1 MIPLAMLTAL
11 LASALWYASSANQ
24 RWLAVPLRVRQRTTP
39 AVVAVLLLYATSLIM
54 LSMAIST
61 LVAIF
66 LLVHWVML
74 LLAVFPYLG
83 ALREIGS

>member
-1 MIPLAMLTAL
+1 MILLAMLTAL
-11 LASALWYASSANQ
+11 LASGS
-24 RWLAVPLRVRQRTTP
+24 

-61 LVAIF
+61 LVAVF